1 LRLAPRPRPQA
12 AQRLLAQGETLLR
25 QDRLDQAL
33 KRARAARRA
42 GRELDGRLLA
52 GRILLAMGRYREAS
66 SEYAAA
72 LRLDPTSQ
80 SAKAGH
86 ALARSKIGK

>member
-1 LRLAPRPRPQA
+1 LN
-12 AQRLLAQGETLLR
+12 
-25 QDRLDQAL
+25 
-33 KRARAARRA
+33 RARAARRA